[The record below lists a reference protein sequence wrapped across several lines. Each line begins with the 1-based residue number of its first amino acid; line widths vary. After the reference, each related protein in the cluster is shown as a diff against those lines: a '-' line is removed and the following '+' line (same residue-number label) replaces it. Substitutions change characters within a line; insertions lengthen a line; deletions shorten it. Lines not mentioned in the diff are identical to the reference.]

1 MKFALTLC
9 VLIAAGCASPVPPP
23 SPTPR
28 LSQTEPPATATA
40 PTVTLSPELSLAP
53 EPTTRWKVD
62 VVNADVPLT
71 LSITTD
77 RAGYPWR
84 IPAGARMVLLDLP
97 TTPYGGTI
105 ELVGPGPDCQLFDS
119 AALLR
124 TSFTITIRRTSRA
137 PAAFALDLTSGATLA
152 GQSDTDY
159 EGGCSG

>member
-1 MKFALTLC
+1 MKNAMILCALL
-9 VLIAAGCASPVPPP
+9 VVAGCTSPVPSPP
-23 SPTPR
+23 SPTASPVIAV
-28 LSQTEPPATATA
+28 SPTATL
-40 PTVTLSPELSLAP
+40 TPELTLAP

-62 VVNADVPLT
+62 VVNADVPLI

-77 RAGYPWR
+77 RAGYPWL

-137 PAAFALDLTSGATLA
+137 PAAFALALTPGATLA
-152 GQSDTDY
+152 GQSNTDY